1 MRFKINFNRTTRQ
14 RMLPMDYQ
22 YYVSAWVY
30 KVLRQADREF
40 ARFLHERGYGQS
52 DTKLYKLFCFSR
64 LNFGKPVLWKERKL
78 FEISRHEISLLVS
91 FDVPEAASTFV
102 KGLFVN
108 QEFFLGDKFNGIDLK
123 VSGVEVL
130 PEPAFRTTM
139 HYRLQ
144 TPWVVSCQAVN
155 DRNPQY
161 LSPADD
167 GFDQLA
173 IKHLLEKYK
182 NTRNAEDIG
191 PEQVGLKRRAG
202 FKRAG
207 FVIKPGTPA
216 QTRVVGNLFDFEL
229 TAPVELHRMIW
240 SAGVGE
246 KSASGFGWVE
256 LSPVGLEPGLDRNSR
271 GLNRNRRELHR
282 EGGSPLRNACGLDRN
297 TVGSHRNA
305 PGSER
310 NERGLDQNDN

>member
-22 YYVSAWVY
+22 YYVSAWIY
-30 KVLRQADREF
+30 KVLRLADRDF
-40 ARFLHERGYGQS
+40 ARFLHEKGYGQS

-78 FEISRHEISLLVS
+78 FEISRHEISLLVG

-102 KGLFVN
+102 KGLFVS
-108 QEFFLGDKFNGIDLK
+108 QEFFLGDKFNGIDLQ
-123 VSGVEVL
+123 VSGVEAL
-130 PEPAFRTTM
+130 PEPAFYTTM

-144 TPWVVSCQAVN
+144 TPWVVSYQAEN
-155 DRNPQY
+155 DRNPKY

-167 GFDQLA
+167 GFDRLVV
-173 IKHLLEKYK
+173 KHLLEKYK
-182 NTRNAEDIG
+182 NTREVADIG
-191 PEQVGLKRRAG
+191 PEQVELKRCSD

-240 SAGVGE
+240 NAGVSE
-246 KSASGFGWVE
+246 KSATGFGWVE
-256 LSPVGLEPGLDRNSR
+256 LSPVGMEPEWDRNSR
-271 GLNRNRRELHR
+271 GLNRNRRERHR
-282 EGGSPLRNACGLDRN
+282 EADSTLRNACGLNGN
-297 TVGSHRNA
+297 TVGLHRNA

-310 NERGLDQNDN
+310 NAPGLNRNDN